1 MYIIELGHDACGNN
15 YVHSQWIQTLPS
27 GPPSDFDH
35 QNITSVRFKF
45 KEDVFNVSY
54 DEIVSRETEL
64 MRQMLQVGFAKWQTC
79 MRQALEKGEF
89 NDDMQK
95 DVHCLASLQ
104 QWDQVYG
111 GFSQM
116 TLSES
121 PKGSAVKEEEE
132 EEEEE
137 EEGEEGYV
145 MSQAGTGDNNS
156 YLYNII
162 SPAVSRI
169 DPTVDAFETYLR
181 RNSEPSVN
189 TLHETITTPVR
200 AESVRDLK
208 SIDPLTPSSRQS
220 SALEIRHPDGPVIF
234 APKAN
239 IPANQSPI
247 GTIGGHRGNVGRS
260 PIRPNHARSAFSVG
274 QTIHEVNEEDGSEE
288 EIMMAGRPR
297 RSTNAGF

>member
-15 YVHSQWIQTLPS
+15 YAHSQWIHTLPS

-54 DEIVSRETEL
+54 DEIVSSETEL
-64 MRQMLQVGFAKWQTC
+64 MRQMLQLGFAKWQTC
-79 MRQALEKGEF
+79 MRRAWEKGEF

-95 DVHCLASLQ
+95 DVHCLAILQ
-104 QWDQVYG
+104 QWDQVYD
-111 GFSQM
+111 GFGQM

-121 PKGSAVKEEEE
+121 PKGTAVKEEE
-132 EEEEE
+132 
-137 EEGEEGYV
+137 EEGYV
-145 MSQAGTGDNNS
+145 MSQAGAGDNNS
-156 YLYNII
+156 HVYNTT
-162 SPAVSRI
+162 SPVVSRI
-169 DPTVDAFETYLR
+169 DPTVDAFESYLR
-181 RNSEPSVN
+181 RKSEPPV
-189 TLHETITTPVR
+189 TTPHETITTPVR

-208 SIDPLTPSSRQS
+208 SFDPLTPSIRQG

-239 IPANQSPI
+239 SPENQSPV

-260 PIRPNHARSAFSVG
+260 PMRPKHARGAFSVG
-274 QTIHEVNEEDGSEE
+274 QTIHEVNEDDGSEE